1 MQRCFQIAPA
11 EMETIRRWVN
21 DCAIRWGIDAQH
33 RARLGLPAFAENSW
47 RQGLDRM
54 LLGCA
59 LRPQNREL
67 FDGILPFDEIEGSDT
82 EVLGNFVEFVERL
95 FFARWRIQQTALA
108 FRMAARF
115 ARNTRC
121 FFRSGGSGAA
131 RIEPT
136 SRRYRRAR
144 RNWRASQNESAVPL
158 DVVIAQLEHSLEE
171 SSGGAGFL
179 SGQLTFCALKPMRSV
194 PFEIICLLGLNDTA
208 YPRHDRAPGFD
219 LVAQDPKRG
228 DRNIRDVDREL
239 FLEAL
244 LSAREVFYLSYIGQS
259 LRDNKPLP
267 PSVLVSELL
276 GYVAENFETPI
287 GEFTIKHPLQAFQP
301 AQFSR

>member
-1 MQRCFQIAPA
+1 
-11 EMETIRRWVN
+11 
-21 DCAIRWGIDAQH
+21 D
-33 RARLGLPAFAENSW
+33 RL
-47 RQGLDRM
+47 

-59 LRPQNREL
+59 LRRQNREL

-82 EVLGNFVEFVERL
+82 ELLGNFVEFVERL
-95 FFARWRIQQTALA
+95 FSRAGEFSKPRSLSEWQRDLRETLDVFFEAEEAAQRELNRLRAAIAAL
-108 FRMAARF
+108 
-115 ARNTRC
+115 
-121 FFRSGGSGAA
+121 GEIGA
-131 RIEPT
+131 
-136 SRRYRRAR
+136 
-144 RNWRASQNESAVPL
+144 ASQNESAVPL
-158 DVVIAQLEHSLEE
+158 DVVTTQLEHSLDE

-194 PFEIICLLGLNDTA
+194 PFKVICLLGLNDTA
-208 YPRHDRAPGFD
+208 YPRHNRAPGFD

-244 LSAREVFYLSYIGQS
+244 LSARDVFYLSYVGQS

-276 GYVAENFETPI
+276 CYLAQNFEASI
-287 GEFTIKHPLQAFQP
+287 DEVVIKHPLQAFSPRNFQDNGRLVSYSADNCAAGMVSERCRFEGTP
-301 AQFSR
+301 ILDQA